1 MAEYNGMPYGVP
13 DQRRDRRGDYD
24 RGRDDRGR
32 SDRDHRRG
40 RDDEDRHRSSRHRSP
55 EDRDRRSTR
64 SKSRSRTPPRR
75 TRKPRKS
82 QWDILPP
89 DGVPLAPINTGQ
101 PAPIMAAAPVAA
113 PLPIPAPIIPIPGVG
128 AVPLTAVALPGLGG
142 QSHSQQATRHARRVY
157 VGGLPPTAN
166 EQSVATFFSH
176 ALAAVGGTAAP
187 GNAVVNVYI
196 NKDKNFAF
204 VEFRTGKAVA
214 LPCDKVL
221 WAAST
226 H

>member
-1 MAEYNGMPYGVP
+1 MPSKTQCQDLSFSVWLWRTG
-13 DQRRDRRGDYD
+13 

-128 AVPLTAVALPGLGG
+128 AVPLTAVALPGLGEP
-142 QSHSQQATRHARRVY
+142 SCHLVCHITNDLQAKRLVTIARS
-157 VGGLPPTAN
+157 G
-166 EQSVATFFSH
+166 FH
-176 ALAAVGGTAAP
+176 
-187 GNAVVNVYI
+187 AVVVWLI
-196 NKDKNFAF
+196 CK
-204 VEFRTGKAVA
+204 RC
-214 LPCDKVL
+214 L
-221 WAAST
+221 
-226 H
+226 